1 MKALASS
8 TRDAAYQ
15 NLKAAGGTN
24 FMNEETQSIPT
35 DSESGKHHLRQK
47 IPTQCTIVY
56 DISTLTCLLVKYQ

>member
-47 IPTQCTIVY
+47 SQRNARLFMIY
-56 DISTLTCLLVKYQ
+56 RR

>member
-35 DSESGKHHLRQK
+35 DSESGKHYLRKKSQRNARLF
-47 IPTQCTIVY
+47 T
-56 DISTLTCLLVKYQ
+56 ISTLTCLLVKYQ